1 MRIAVMAAGG
11 VGGYFGARLAQA
23 GHDVAFV
30 ARGRH
35 LAAIRE
41 RGLTVRS
48 AGGDIHLARVAA
60 SDDPSSLGRFDLV
73 LFAVKLWDTE
83 VAAAASLPLVAGGG
97 VVIPF
102 QNGVESIERV
112 GAVIGAAQVLGGA
125 AYIAATI
132 AEPGVIVHTGQMAR
146 LRFGP
151 VLPAQEAP
159 AHSFLKACTE
169 ARIDAELVA
178 DVRRVLW
185 EKFVLLTALSGVTSA
200 TRQPIGA
207 IRSDPDLRAVFEAA
221 MAEVWAVG
229 RRRAI
234 ALDKDLVAQ
243 IMALADGLP
252 AEMRSSMLNDLVAG
266 NRLEAPWL
274 SGAVTRMAKESG
286 LAAPVNATLYASVK
300 PFCDG
305 RSRSQAAEEK
315 QR

>member
-23 GHDVAFV
+23 GHEVAFV

-41 RGLTVRS
+41 SGLTVRS
-48 AGGDIHLARVAA
+48 AGGDIRLDKVMA
-60 SDDPSSLGRFDLV
+60 SDDPGSLGRFDLV

-83 VAAAASLPLVAGGG
+83 AAAAASLPLIAGGG
-97 VVIPF
+97 MVIPF

-112 GAVIGAAQVLGGA
+112 GAVIGESRVLGGA

-146 LRFGP
+146 LRFGA
-151 VLPAQEAP
+151 VLPAQA
-159 AHSFLKACTE
+159 ALARSFLQVCMDAG
-169 ARIDAELVA
+169 IDAELVA

-185 EKFVLLTALSGVTSA
+185 EKFVFISALSGVTSA

-221 MAEVWAVG
+221 MGEAWAVG
-229 RRRAI
+229 RARGT
-234 ALDKDLVAQ
+234 ALAEDLVAQ
-243 IMALADGLP
+243 QMVLADGLP
-252 AEMRSSMLNDLVAG
+252 AEMKSSMLNDLVAG

-274 SGAVTRMAKESG
+274 SGAVARMATESG
-286 LAAPVNATLYASVK
+286 LSAPVNATLYASVK
-300 PFCDG
+300 PYCDG
-305 RSRSQAAEEK
+305 AGRRQAAGEK
-315 QR
+315 